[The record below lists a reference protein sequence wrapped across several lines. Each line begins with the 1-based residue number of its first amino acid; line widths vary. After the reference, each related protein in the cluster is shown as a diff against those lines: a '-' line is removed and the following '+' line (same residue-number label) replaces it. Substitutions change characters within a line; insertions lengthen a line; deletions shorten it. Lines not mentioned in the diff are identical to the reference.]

1 MESNESSVCF
11 LSQVSK
17 GGAMNTEHP
26 SSGSKSIYICELRYD
41 GNGKE
46 TVFKEHHTFE
56 EEVK

>member
-1 MESNESSVCF
+1 
-11 LSQVSK
+11 
-17 GGAMNTEHP
+17 MNTEHP

-56 EEVK
+56 EKVK